1 MKIRWEYFGIFGFL
15 DVLKKHSEAIICL
28 YEPCTQKRETISSA
42 NVEIGKAFLLSQDGM
57 PRFIAKDLWK
67 AIMKRSRIRNNFH
80 RNRMRKNKT
89 LFTKQRNY
97 PISLLKKSK
106 KKYFANLNEKD
117 LLDKKLLWKKIKPS
131 LHHCLI
137 RQTLRAILKLKNY
150 PSIIAIQN
158 KFKGEKDVGKKK
170 SIS

>member
-1 MKIRWEYFGIFGFL
+1 
-15 DVLKKHSEAIICL
+15 
-28 YEPCTQKRETISSA
+28 
-42 NVEIGKAFLLSQDGM
+42 
-57 PRFIAKDLWK
+57 
-67 AIMKRSRIRNNFH
+67 MKRSRIRNNFH

-117 LLDKKLLWKKIKPS
+117 LLDKKLFWKKIKPS

-137 RQTLRAILKLKNY
+137 RQTLRAILKHKNY